1 MAGINSV
8 DWDAMSDEERAEK
21 EYVLKQLKDV
31 PDGKSP
37 LALPA
42 KPSTYEGIDPDI
54 QKILYRAEADTHA
67 VRQEN
72 LALFEKNRELEEVSL
87 TDKLTKLPNRR
98 AFEDA
103 LPNAVARA
111 NRTEKNIYLIM
122 MDMDYFKSVN
132 DQYGH
137 DNGDVVLKQ
146 LAKLLQRLCE
156 ENGKPFR
163 WGGEEFTVILDAEDD
178 DEARSFCEKIRQEVE
193 DHEFII
199 SGKTI
204 LHKTMS
210 IGFCSLAINAGKMA
224 KDVPISSR
232 SADKTYEQKQSEIVQ
247 KLVDKALYAAKA
259 GGRNTVVKVG
269 EKKYRDFLRQFKLEQ
284 RNKIRQERLS
294 RNKPGNQV

>member
-1 MAGINSV
+1 MTGVNSV
-8 DWDAMSDEERAEK
+8 DWENMSDDEQAEK
-21 EYVLKQLKDV
+21 KAILKQLESARE
-31 PDGKSP
+31 GKLP
-37 LALPA
+37 LALPK

-72 LALFEKNRELEEVSL
+72 LALFEENIDLKDASL

-111 NRTEKNIYLIM
+111 NRTNKNIYLIM
-122 MDMDYFKSVN
+122 MDMDYFKAVN
-132 DQYGH
+132 DRYGH

-146 LAKLLQRLCE
+146 LAKLLQRLCG
-156 ENGKPFR
+156 ENEKPFR

-178 DEARSFCEKIRQEVE
+178 DDARDFCERIRQEVE

-210 IGFCSLAINAGKMA
+210 IGFCSLAINTGKMA
-224 KDVPISSR
+224 KDVPVSSR
-232 SADKTYEQKQSEIVQ
+232 SADKTYEQRQSEIVQ

-269 EKKYRDFLRQFKLEQ
+269 EKKYRDFLRQVKLEQ
-284 RNKIRQERLS
+284 RNKIKQERVA